1 VNTRDCFIVA
11 LSLLCSATPSWCAAA
26 YSPVIDGALAD
37 VRIKVVDDMG
47 EAVPDATISVTFYTA
62 PEKVDVKRGK
72 TDAQGC
78 FSAKGLCIGEVHTW
92 IRKDGY
98 YETKADPVFRVLPD
112 KDAEKYRKWSNGT
125 VETVAVLKKK
135 RNPVSLAFK
144 FIEYKRFPATNEV
157 VKLDLEMLD
166 WCPPY
171 GKGRHDDIHMVF
183 DGWRNPKD
191 WYDFHAHLSVEFP
204 NCADGFYRR
213 TADTTSG
220 YRYDYVAS
228 TNAAFEKAFDLR
240 YARVMN
246 TVTNRME
253 FAKDDYLVYRVRT
266 QTNELGQVTHA
277 HYGRIGEGVSQQI
290 GLSMRSWFNVKD
302 NDTNLE
308 DARAW

>member
-1 VNTRDCFIVA
+1 MKTLACLFSVVGIAHF
-11 LSLLCSATPSWCAAA
+11 AAA
-26 YSPVIDGALAD
+26 YSPIIDGALAD

-98 YETKADPVFRVLPD
+98 YETKADPKFRILSD
-112 KDAEKYRKWSNGT
+112 KEAEQHRKWSSGT

-135 RNPVSLAFK
+135 RNPIGLNFSHKQYWAF
-144 FIEYKRFPATNEV
+144 PVTNDV
-157 VKLDLEMLD
+157 FFLDLESCE

-171 GKGRHDDIHMVF
+171 GKGKYKDMSLLYEAIEHPE
-183 DGWRNPKD
+183 DGWGATYWNKLT
-191 WYDFHAHLSVEFP
+191 LSMP
-204 NCADGFYRR
+204 NVVDGFYSMKAEPSSQFLYAYHANTNAVFSKSLVLERERKNDHMIKKVLPAENEYFIFRTR
-213 TADTTSG
+213 TA
-220 YRYDYVAS
+220 
-228 TNAAFEKAFDLR
+228 TNH
-240 YARVMN
+240 
-246 TVTNRME
+246 
-253 FAKDDYLVYRVRT
+253 
-266 QTNELGQVTHA
+266 LGQVTSA
-277 HYGRIGEGVSQQI
+277 NYGRIGEKLNLAI
-290 GLSMRSWFNVKD
+290 GLSMKAWFNPKT